1 MAWNTAYGDGGD
13 GYMPSWDDFTD
24 EERAE
29 VERIEAERMKREAE
43 RWGLWADAII
53 GQIGESPPSKE
64 DQP

>member
-1 MAWNTAYGDGGD
+1 MKTH
-13 GYMPSWDDFTD
+13 DDVIKTLMS
-24 EERAE
+24 RSGVKAE